1 MLDHLMHT
9 VPVMSVAV
17 LAGQNRRFR
26 GTGGVSRENR
36 SLGFAPAFRDSRTGG
51 VYLSRFASGAIAP
64 VHVLDKLPDALVL
77 SRSASGRVIEAR
89 SSVVA
94 GFVHHGRFYTREEAS
109 KAIAEQDASKP

>member
-1 MLDHLMHT
+1 MNTLQPRPDPM
-9 VPVMSVAV
+9 PVMSVAA
-17 LAGQNRRFR
+17 LAGENRRFR

-64 VHVLDKLPDALVL
+64 VHLLDRLPDALVL

-89 SSVVA
+89 TSVVA
-94 GFVHHGRFYTREEAS
+94 GFVRDGRFYTREEAS
-109 KAIAEQDASKP
+109 RAVAEQEGQ